1 MIETILLNY
10 LNSEELSATVYMEQ
24 PKDKPAAFF
33 VLEKT
38 GGSQTN
44 HINESNFIV
53 QSNAPSLAQAA
64 QMNEE
69 IKAAMLNAITLD
81 DISRVEL
88 NSNYNYTD
96 SATKQYRYQAVFV
109 ITHY

>member
-1 MIETILLNY
+1 MIETVLLNY
-10 LNSEELSATVYMEQ
+10 LNSEELSATIYMEQ
-24 PKDKPAAFF
+24 PKVKPEAFF